1 MFDYW
6 FTSRDDRGLVYS
18 CDMLRYRLEFR
29 NDLFKDGKLRD
40 VLCQWGRTDIKDYPL
55 NTSEF
60 KFRNL
65 FTVDYGASAMSVG
78 VGFNGVSS
86 SEYKVGFLEVNPNKC
101 FRRLQCLY
109 DINTIFNLCW
119 KTELLRFDLAIDI
132 PVERDRLTL
141 AKDGRKYSL
150 NMSSSV
156 NKTEYLGV
164 RNSGGYTKL
173 YNKGLEQKNES
184 VILSRLEMT
193 CEADWSVDQI
203 VTKLPYVNTTECG
216 AGTDEELK
224 DLTSTQRALVRALR
238 TSTDRDE
245 IYKTLSANIRVK
257 LRPYLY
263 GKDATLVYDRLCIRD
278 VIARIGELEEDMKRS
293 AYIGISREA
302 LEADKQRGRFVDA
315 DVSET
320 PFGEA

>member
-6 FTSRDDRGLVYS
+6 FTSTDENGLVYS

-29 NDLFKDGKLRD
+29 DKAFKGEELRN
-40 VLCQWGRTDIKDYPL
+40 VLCSWGRADIKDYPL

-65 FTVDYGASAMSVG
+65 FTVDYGTSTMSVG

-101 FRRLQCLY
+101 FHRLQCLY
-109 DINTIFNLCW
+109 DINQIFDCCW

-132 PVERDRLTL
+132 PVARDRLTL

-150 NMSSSV
+150 NMTSSE

-173 YNKGLEQKNES
+173 YNKGLEQKDES

-193 CEADWSVDQI
+193 CDGEWTADQI
-203 VTKLPYVNTTECG
+203 VTKLPYVNTTECA
-216 AGTDEELK
+216 AGSEELK

-263 GKDATLVYDRLCIRD
+263 GEHTTLTYDKTCIQD
-278 VIARIGELEEDMKRS
+278 VIVGIREFEQDMERG
-293 AYIGISREA
+293 AYLGISREE
-302 LEADKQRGRFVDA
+302 LEADKQRGRFVAA

-320 PFGEA
+320 PFREA